1 MAYTPKKGD
10 KVKFPGPF
18 EGSFNYGVVHGPG
31 ERPRGGIDPT
41 TTSVAVVET
50 RMGKTKTY
58 YYQVP
63 TKQLVKE

>member
-1 MAYTPKKGD
+1 MAEFPKGT

-18 EGSFNYGVVHGPG
+18 EGSFHHGTVHGPG

-41 TTSVAVVET
+41 TTSVKVIET
-50 RMGKTKTY
+50 RMGKRETK

-63 TKQLVKE
+63 TDKLVKE